1 MVPEVDFREGHTKDI
16 AVRGSELH
24 DLIYYAT
31 SESMHESKS
40 ASVSQL

>member
-1 MVPEVDFREGHTKDI
+1 MVSEVDFREGYTKDI

-24 DLIYYAT
+24 DLVHHAT

-40 ASVSQL
+40 ASVSRP